1 MIATLLCSS
10 TSVVMVALPKQDVML
25 AHATE
30 IENNLESLLRGDAP
44 FQDRAIPSRTVPSL
58 DVLEF
63 GVR

>member
-1 MIATLLCSS
+1 
-10 TSVVMVALPKQDVML
+10 MVALPKQDVML